1 MSIDLNRFITAQEKK
16 YDQALSEI
24 MSGRKLGHWMWF
36 IFPQFNGL
44 GISETSTKYSIQ
56 NLEEAQEYLNHPI
69 LSARLRQITT
79 ELIRLDENNP
89 NKVFGFTD
97 SKKLKSCMTL
107 FSIVDSSPESIFKKA
122 IYKFFDGEMDER
134 TLKLIQ
140 QNTQRNN
147 EN

>member
-1 MSIDLNRFITAQEKK
+1 MSIDLNRFISAQEKK

-24 MSGRKLGHWMWF
+24 ISGRKLGHWMWF
-36 IFPQFNGL
+36 VFPQFKGL

-56 NLEEAQEYLNHPI
+56 NLDEAQEYLNHPI
-69 LSARLRQITT
+69 LSARLLQITT

-89 NKVFGFTD
+89 IKVFGFTD
-97 SKKLKSCMTL
+97 SKKLKSSLTL

-122 IYKFFDGEMDER
+122 INKFFDGEMDER

-140 QNTQRNN
+140 LTIRGDDVN
-147 EN
+147 

>member
-36 IFPQFNGL
+36 IFPQLKGL

-56 NLEEAQEYLNHPI
+56 NLDEAHEYLNHPI
-69 LSARLRQITT
+69 LSSRLRQITT
-79 ELIRLDENNP
+79 ELISLEENDAL
-89 NKVFGFTD
+89 KVFGYSD
-97 SKKLKSCMTL
+97 SKKLKSSMTL
-107 FSIVDSSPESIFKKA
+107 FSIVDSSPESIFKKT
-122 IYKFFDGEMDER
+122 IVKFFDGEMDEM

-140 QNTQRNN
+140 GTL
-147 EN
+147 

>member
-16 YDQALSEI
+16 YDQAFSEI

-36 IFPQFNGL
+36 IFPQLKGL

-56 NLEEAQEYLNHPI
+56 NLDEAHDYLNHPI
-69 LSARLRQITT
+69 LSSRLRQITT
-79 ELIRLDENNP
+79 ELIRLEENNAI
-89 NKVFGFTD
+89 KVFGSTD
-97 SKKLKSCMTL
+97 SKKLKSSMTL

-122 IYKFFDGEMDER
+122 IDKFFDGEMDER

-140 QNTQRNN
+140 GAYLGNDLN
-147 EN
+147 

>member
-1 MSIDLNRFITAQEKK
+1 MSIDLNRFIIAQEKK

-24 MSGRKLGHWMWF
+24 ISGRKLGHWMWF
-36 IFPQFNGL
+36 VFPQFKGL

-56 NLEEAQEYLNHPI
+56 NLEEAHDYLNHPI

-89 NKVFGFTD
+89 IKVFGFTD

-107 FSIVDSSPESIFKKA
+107 FSIVDNSPESIFKKA
-122 IYKFFDGEMDER
+122 IDKFFDGEMDER
-134 TLKLIQ
+134 TLNLI
-140 QNTQRNN
+140 RKIS
-147 EN
+147 